1 MLAYII
7 MRYDVKFAEEGVRP
21 PNHDVFLNTFP
32 SPGVEVLFRD
42 RRDIWGLMIESIF
55 IFEVSGSP
63 EFGGSTITLIG
74 YSLVFRL

>member
-1 MLAYII
+1 MRGTLFFAFYVNLVLNCMRSPGRFFAANEIKSMLAYII

-42 RRDIWGLMIESIF
+42 RRDI
-55 IFEVSGSP
+55 
-63 EFGGSTITLIG
+63 
-74 YSLVFRL
+74 